1 MRIFRTL
8 LWAACFA
15 SVLAGCGSGSSSP
28 GASVNNSGAR
38 GTLIQDPPLRIA
50 SLTATDFTAQLN
62 ATPAGQQL
70 LQIASSGTMSL
81 PCGVDFHYIQYSTV
95 GGATPPE
102 QTTASGAL
110 MVPTGSAAQCS
121 GARPIVLY
129 AHGTSTV
136 KTYNIAAISDS
147 TNDAYNESALI
158 AAMFAAQGYIVVAPN
173 YAGYDSST
181 LPYHPYLNAS
191 QQSKDMI
198 DALTAARSALG
209 HIFATATDNGKLF
222 ITGYSQGG
230 HVAMA
235 TAQELQALGL
245 TVTASAPMSGP
256 YAMAAFGDAV
266 FFGNVNL
273 GSTVF
278 SPMLTESYQRA
289 YGNIYSATTDVFS
302 STYATGIDTLLPSA
316 TPLAT
321 LFQQNKLPETALFNS
336 VPPTTGGANPAL
348 DALFAT
354 ITPPTTPAAQAP
366 LFALGF
372 AASNY
377 LITDAYRL
385 AYVADALTNPDG
397 VVPAA
402 TTGLPAAAPAN
413 TLRQAFK
420 LNDLRGFG
428 PTAPML
434 LCGGGNDPTVY
445 YPLNAG
451 VMATLLAA
459 QVSAGLVTVVDVDP
473 ATSPTPTGAIQTNFG
488 AAETAVSTAAYNA
501 AIAAGASTSAATGAA
516 QGAVVQDYHGTL
528 VPPFCTAA
536 ARGFFSNFQ

>member
-8 LWAACFA
+8 LLVACFA
-15 SVLAGCGSGSSSP
+15 SVLAGCGSGSGSS
-28 GASVNNSGAR
+28 GASVNNSSAR
-38 GTLIQDPPLRIA
+38 GALIYNPPLRIA
-50 SLTATDFTAQLN
+50 SLTAADFTAQLN
-62 ATPAGQQL
+62 ASADGQQL
-70 LQIASSGTMSL
+70 LQIASGGTMSL
-81 PCGVDFHYIQYSTV
+81 PCGVDFHYIQYNTV

-110 MVPTGSAAQCS
+110 MVPTGSAAPCT
-121 GARPIVLY
+121 GPRPIVLY

-136 KTYNIAAISDS
+136 RTYNIAAINDS
-147 TNDAYNESALI
+147 TNDAYSESALI

-181 LPYHPYLNAS
+181 LAYHPYLNAS

-209 HIFATATDNGKLF
+209 KIFAAATTDNGKLF

-230 HVAMA
+230 YVAMA
-235 TAQELQALGL
+235 TAQAMQAAAMPY
-245 TVTASAPMSGP
+245 TATAPMSGP
-256 YAMAAFGDAV
+256 YALAAFGDAV

-273 GSTVF
+273 GATVF
-278 SPMLTESYQRA
+278 TPMLTTSYQKA
-289 YGNIYSATTDVFS
+289 YGNIYAATTDAYS

-316 TPLAT
+316 TPLST
-321 LFQQNKLPETALFNS
+321 LFQQNKLPQTALFNS
-336 VPPTTGGANPAL
+336 VPPTTGGAVPAL
-348 DALFAT
+348 DALFPT

-377 LITDAYRL
+377 LITNTYRL

-397 VVPAA
+397 AVPAV
-402 TTGLPAAAPAN
+402 TTGLPAAVPAN
-413 TLRQAFK
+413 TMRQAFK
-420 LNDLRGFG
+420 INDLRNFV
-428 PTAPML
+428 PTSPLL

-445 YPLNAG
+445 FSLNTG
-451 VMATLLAA
+451 VMATLLGA
-459 QVSAGLVTVVDVDP
+459 QPVGMVTVVDVDP
-473 ATSPTPTGAIQTNFG
+473 ATSATPAGVLQTSFG

-501 AIAAGASTSAATGAA
+501 AIAAGASTAAASAAA
-516 QGAVVQDYHGTL
+516 QGTVVQDYHGTL
-528 VPPFCTAA
+528 VPPFCATAA
-536 ARGFFSNFQ
+536 RSFFNNF